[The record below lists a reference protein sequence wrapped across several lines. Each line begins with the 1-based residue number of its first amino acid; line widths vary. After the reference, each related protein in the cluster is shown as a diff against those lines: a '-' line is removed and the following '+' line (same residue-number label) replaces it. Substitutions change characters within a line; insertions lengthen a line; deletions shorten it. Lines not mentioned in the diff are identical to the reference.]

1 MDASSKPLLISEIYL
16 AVCGEGSEIGLP
28 AVFVRTSGCNMRCA
42 GWPCDTPYASVAP
55 QGEMMTPEE
64 VCQRVL
70 SFRCPRVFITGGE
83 PLLWREQVA
92 KIASE
97 LHSRGLWVM
106 IQSNGSIYAPEVFQH
121 CSFVSLDYK
130 TPSSGEESCADVI
143 AQTVQ
148 NHRRVQVKFPVA
160 DENDLL
166 FAISRSQELAAY
178 GGVELV
184 LQPVNRVGEDSTLD
198 LLAKLKW
205 LQEEVLRR
213 GCFQFRVLPQM
224 HVIVHGGTVRGV

>member
-1 MDASSKPLLISEIYL
+1 
-16 AVCGEGSEIGLP
+16 
-28 AVFVRTSGCNMRCA
+28 
-42 GWPCDTPYASVAP
+42 
-55 QGEMMTPEE
+55 MMTPEE

-148 NHRRVQVKFPVA
+148 NHQRVQVKFPVA

-213 GCFQFRVLPQM
+213 GCFQFRVLPQL
-224 HVIVHGGTVRGV
+224 HIIVHGGAARGV